1 VRSALQAQAP
11 RSVRLRAVLFPPS
24 TLRWAGTS
32 LGSRL
37 SRIMDAVDD
46 SIAAIT
52 RPIRRRAVR

>member
-1 VRSALQAQAP
+1 
-11 RSVRLRAVLFPPS
+11 VLFPPS

-52 RPIRRRAVR
+52 RPIRRRAAVR

>member
-1 VRSALQAQAP
+1 
-11 RSVRLRAVLFPPS
+11 VRLRAVLFPPS
-24 TLRWAGTS
+24 TLRWAATS

-52 RPIRRRAVR
+52 RPIRRRAAVR